1 MKEKYNILFVCG
13 YGVGS
18 SAMSEIIVS
27 KSLKD
32 LNLNVEVKH
41 TSVGEML
48 SLIDW
53 PDIIAISKKLKEGI
67 DISAYSDKYWVE
79 IINVL
84 DGKGIANKIKEII
97 DESNLVK

>member
-53 PDIIAISKKLKEGI
+53 ADIIAISKKLKEGI